1 MKDVT
6 TVIKTHS
13 RRQFVSALLSG
24 YINNQEYAS
33 GGSARF
39 HDDLRAR
46 VQRSGKYL
54 GCSVAR
60 STFNNPVLLGFIQNN
75 FNTITPAVELKWG
88 ALRPSPAEFN
98 FTNSDWMVAFAERR
112 DIAIHGHN
120 LCWNTANPDWFR
132 TVINK
137 SNATSFLKEHI
148 ETVMN
153 RYKGRIDSW
162 DVVNEPVLI
171 GGRRPDGL
179 YPGVWLSLIGPEYID
194 IAFETAAVADPKA
207 LRVLNLHHVEQD
219 GTDEFA
225 RQASLTLV
233 RQLVRRKIPIQGV
246 GFESHLNGSR
256 PTILAERDI
265 FISRIRDLGLEV
277 LVTELDVSDTNI
289 NGDLRSRDTVVGECY
304 RSYLENIIKVA
315 SPRRI
320 GLWTIADLNNWYDAV
335 QDPSFKRADGAHHR
349 PGLLDEKLQPK
360 SVYDA
365 FRAGLEGWC

>member
-1 MKDVT
+1 
-6 TVIKTHS
+6 
-13 RRQFVSALLSG
+13 
-24 YINNQEYAS
+24 
-33 GGSARF
+33 
-39 HDDLRAR
+39 
-46 VQRSGKYL
+46 
-54 GCSVAR
+54 
-60 STFNNPVLLGFIQNN
+60 
-75 FNTITPAVELKWG
+75 
-88 ALRPSPAEFN
+88 
-98 FTNSDWMVAFAERR
+98 
-112 DIAIHGHN
+112 
-120 LCWNTANPDWFR
+120 
-132 TVINK
+132 
-137 SNATSFLKEHI
+137 
-148 ETVMN
+148 MN